1 MPAGL
6 APAPA
11 DFRSPRPI
19 PPGETRPTPTGE
31 KGVAPARGTL
41 PVTVLIAAKNEA
53 ANLPKCLAALGP
65 AAGVVVAD
73 SGSADG
79 TAEIARRAGATVLDF
94 DHAGGYPKK
103 RQWALDTHRFATPW
117 VLLLDADEVVTPE
130 LWAQIA
136 AAIRDSGD
144 PGAPDDPGDPVGGA
158 SAYLIRK
165 GFHFLGRRF
174 RFGGFSFE
182 AVLLVRPGR
191 VRFERL
197 AEAPGDTLDM
207 EVHERLI
214 VDGPVGRL
222 TAPLIHEDFKGL
234 EAYLDRHNRYSTW
247 EAHLRH
253 RLLTDGRYGTDS
265 IRPRLFGDPQERR
278 RWLKRLAVRAPGE
291 AHLWFLYH
299 YVLKLGFLEGRAGL
313 IASRIRADYI
323 RQVRAKIHELTLSS
337 GRTAAPGRTAA
348 KTWRRR
354 AR

>member
-1 MPAGL
+1 MPAAL
-6 APAPA
+6 APVPAAPPTSRTVDVSRGA
-11 DFRSPRPI
+11 GRTSVASP
-19 PPGETRPTPTGE
+19 
-31 KGVAPARGTL
+31 AGTL

-65 AAGVVVAD
+65 AAAVVVAD
-73 SGSADG
+73 SGSSDA
-79 TAEIARRAGATVLDF
+79 TAEIARRAGATVIDF

-103 RQWALDTHRFATPW
+103 RQWVLDTHEFDTPW

-130 LWAQIA
+130 LWEQIA
-136 AAIRDSGD
+136 AAIGES
-144 PGAPDDPGDPVGGA
+144 DDPDEPVGGA

-197 AEAPGDTLDM
+197 AEVPGDTLDM

-265 IRPRLFGDPQERR
+265 IRPRLAGNPQERR
-278 RWLKRLAVRAPGE
+278 RWLKRLAVRVPGE
-291 AHLWFLYH
+291 PHLWFLYH
-299 YVLKLGFLEGRAGL
+299 YVFKLGFLEGRAGL

-323 RQVRAKIHELTLSS
+323 RQVRAKIHELSLTT
-337 GRTAAPGRTAA
+337 GRPANGG
-348 KTWRRR
+348 WRRR
-354 AR
+354 AK